1 MLKPHINRLNDAQ
14 IEKIFHFF
22 NELQLTC
29 QYRKGMSFQA
39 PITGLGAPSGVDTRR
54 ATLGAAEEELLPATR
69 FNPRYSTDAF
79 ESMAV
84 SYE

>member
-1 MLKPHINRLNDAQ
+1 MGDYP
-14 IEKIFHFF
+14 
-22 NELQLTC
+22 
-29 QYRKGMSFQA
+29 A